1 MTKAI
6 LVVSFGTTYPETR
19 KRTIEACEKV
29 FQKRF
34 PDFEVY
40 RAFTSNYVIRKV
52 KEKEGLEVWTVS
64 QALENLKNLGV
75 HEVYIQPLHV
85 ILGSEYQK
93 IVHQA
98 QAFSSHFDRL
108 KIAKPLL
115 HSESDY
121 QAVRDFLVKEYGSF
135 GEGQVSILMGHG
147 SQHYA
152 FTAYAAMDHMLEGT
166 SVYLG
171 CVESYPSVD
180 LIEEK
185 LKKIS
190 VEKIHLAPF
199 MLVAGDHATN
209 DLSSEEEDSWYRYFK
224 DRGYQVETHLVGLGE
239 FEKIQDIYVRH
250 LEQVMKES
258 V

>member
-29 FQKRF
+29 FQERF

-52 KEKEGLEVWTVS
+52 KEKEGLDVWTVS

-98 QAFSSHFDRL
+98 QAFSSSFERL
-108 KIAKPLL
+108 KISKPLL

-121 QAVRDFLVKEYGSF
+121 QAVCSFLVKEYGSF
-135 GEGQVSILMGHG
+135 GKGQVSILMGHG

-152 FTAYAAMDHMLEGT
+152 FTTYAAMDHMLNNS
-166 SVYLG
+166 SVYIG

-180 LIEEK
+180 LIEER
-185 LKKIS
+185 LKSHS

-199 MLVAGDHATN
+199 MLVAGDHAIH
-209 DLSSEEEDSWYRYFK
+209 DLSSKEKNSWYRYFK
-224 DRGYQVETHLVGLGE
+224 DKGYQVETHLVGLGE
-239 FEKIQDIYVRH
+239 FEAIQSIYVQH
-250 LEQVMKES
+250 LEKVMKE
-258 V
+258 